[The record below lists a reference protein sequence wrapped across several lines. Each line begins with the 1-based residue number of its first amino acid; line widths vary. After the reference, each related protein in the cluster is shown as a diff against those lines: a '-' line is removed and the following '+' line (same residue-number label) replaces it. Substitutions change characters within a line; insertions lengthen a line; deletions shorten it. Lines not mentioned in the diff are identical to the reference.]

1 MGITTNVRFMTKLV
15 NAASKERRWVMAVQ
29 LLQLMRSYG
38 VTPNDVTFTSI
49 LSEMA
54 KAKQVGHGPMS
65 LNPVGSL
72 AGIARSPRSRLPCQL
87 LRGVLSTCW
96 C

>member
-1 MGITTNVRFMTKLV
+1 MGISTNVRFMTKLV

-38 VTPNDVTFTSI
+38 VAPNDVTFTSI

-54 KAKQVGHGPMS
+54 KAKQVGHGSSHSIPCFIS
-65 LNPVGSL
+65 LESHTRCALDYVSVT
-72 AGIARSPRSRLPCQL
+72 A
-87 LRGVLSTCW
+87 
-96 C
+96 